1 MALLLSHAFIAKKKM
16 KLRFERTQKKWMLE
30 EHIYGFGNFVG
41 AFNLIFQ
48 ITLFSDNISSNI
60 VLILLSLFLTFFS
73 LVMYIIVFV
82 LPDKVEEILKN
93 EYPEYRSVT
102 I

>member
-1 MALLLSHAFIAKKKM
+1 M

-48 ITLFSDNISSNI
+48 VTLFSDSISSNI
-60 VLILLSLFLTFFS
+60 ILILLALFLTIIL

-82 LPDKVEEILKN
+82 LPAMVEEILEK
-93 EYPEYRSVT
+93 EYPEYNYVT
-102 I
+102 ISK